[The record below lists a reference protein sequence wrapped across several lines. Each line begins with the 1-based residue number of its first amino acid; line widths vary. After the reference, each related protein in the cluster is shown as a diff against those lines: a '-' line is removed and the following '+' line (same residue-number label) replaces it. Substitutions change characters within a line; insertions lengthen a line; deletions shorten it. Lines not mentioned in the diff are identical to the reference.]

1 MNDHTKISWTERS
14 ANPVTGCQHAGTPE
28 CDKCYA
34 RLMAHRLQAMGNPR
48 YTNGFNVTLHPE
60 VLDELLA
67 TDPSKPFLCFMPS
80 MGDLF
85 IDEVPEQFIDQTM
98 DVVERTPH
106 ITYQILTKRSAR
118 MASYFSSRRCP
129 ANAWLG
135 VTCGH
140 KDSLFRLDDLRGI
153 AAPVRFVSA
162 EPLLGDL
169 ANEGMEL
176 SGIDWVIVG
185 GESGPGARPMEPSSA
200 MNLKQLADASGTSFF
215 FKQWGTWGEDNV
227 RRSKEANGH
236 LLGGVEYHNYPTPRL
251 IY

>member
-34 RLMAHRLQAMGNPR
+34 RLMALRLQAMGNPR

-85 IDEVPEQFIDQTM
+85 IDEVPEYFIDQTM

-140 KDSLFRLDDLRGI
+140 KDSLFRVDHLRGI
-153 AAPVRFVSA
+153 AAPIRFISA
-162 EPLLGDL
+162 EPLLSDL
-169 ANEGMEL
+169 ANEGMDL
-176 SGIDWVIVG
+176 NGIDWIIVG
-185 GESGPGARPMEPSSA
+185 GESGPSARQMEVSHA
-200 MNLKQLADASGTSFF
+200 ENLRLLAKASGTTFF
-215 FKQWGTWGEDNV
+215 FKQFGTWGEDGV

-236 LLGGVEYHNYPTPRL
+236 LLGGVEYHNYPTPRMN
-251 IY
+251 Y